1 MINISTHVATHSM
14 RTWENSALI
23 EPGIVTPFMG
33 RCSVFGGARVSAY
46 LVEMPNFDN
55 KGVAPGVRAGSP
67 PV

>member
-1 MINISTHVATHSM
+1 MINISTHAATQST
-14 RTWENSALI
+14 RTWDNSALV